1 VIGGRIKKVHP
12 LMTKE
17 SDASWKV
24 ERVITSFEDLEVYKK
39 LVELHLEVH
48 QLTLRFPKY
57 EMYELERC

>member
-1 VIGGRIKKVHP
+1 
-12 LMTKE
+12 MTKE

>member
-24 ERVITSFEDLEVYKK
+24 ERVITSFEDFEVYKK